1 MSFTKKFDQA
11 RSRLKSAPSAGY
23 LVCILYNKA
32 ATGKLLAFGTR
43 GTYNP
48 ANPKSRVCDV
58 CATKFYFLNF
68 LIPQGQGATL
78 MKTILVTVVLGV
90 AVLAAAQGGA
100 QPAQSPQAQS
110 PAAQPP
116 ATQAPASQAPANQAP
131 ANQAP
136 ANQAPAGQAPPPAA
150 PAQAPVIKDPAEYN
164 AYVAAIQQKDT
175 AAQISGLEAFL
186 TQYPNSVM
194 KTAALQ
200 TLMQD
205 YQQTNNQQKTVDT
218 ATKLVAADPTN
229 ERAIFLLAYIN
240 RLKAQGG
247 DANAK
252 QDLADAKKYGQMG
265 LDNLP
270 KFTKPEGTSD
280 ADFQKMKDQMTGVF
294 NAAIGIAALTDKDYA
309 TGRTSLRAAVDS
321 SPDFQKD
328 FSVVYPLALAYAG
341 PTPPDPNVQ
350 PDPLNAIWFA
360 ARASTVA
367 PNPQYQQQIEKYA
380 KGLYVKYHGGD
391 DGWTDVLAQ
400 AKASP
405 APPAGFAIKPAP
417 SPADQV
423 HAMVTT
429 KKPEEMNFAEWQ
441 FVFANGSQEDQDV
454 VWSGIKGKAVQMQG
468 KVIQATATEFQ
479 IAGSSDDVDAN
490 KADITLTFEEKV
502 PVRMIPKEGAS
513 LDFQGEPASY
523 TPSPFMMTMEHGKL
537 LKAATPTPAKKAP
550 VHRKPA
556 SQ

>member
-1 MSFTKKFDQA
+1 MKK
-11 RSRLKSAPSAGY
+11 
-23 LVCILYNKA
+23 
-32 ATGKLLAFGTR
+32 
-43 GTYNP
+43 
-48 ANPKSRVCDV
+48 
-58 CATKFYFLNF
+58 
-68 LIPQGQGATL
+68 
-78 MKTILVTVVLGV
+78 ILVTVVLGV
-90 AVLAAAQGGA
+90 AAVAAAQDA
-100 QPAQSPQAQS
+100 AKP
-110 PAAQPP
+110 AQPP
-116 ATQAPASQAPANQAP
+116 Q
-131 ANQAP
+131 
-136 ANQAPAGQAPPPAA
+136 GQAAQGQPSAS

-164 AYVAAIQQKDT
+164 AYVGAIKATDP

-205 YQQTNNQQKTVDT
+205 YQQTNNQAKTVET

-229 ERAIFLLAYIN
+229 ERAIFLLAYID

-247 DANAK
+247 DPNAK

-265 LDNLP
+265 LDGLS

-294 NAAIGIAALTDKDYA
+294 NAALGIAAITDKDYDDA
-309 TGRTSLRAAVDS
+309 RKDLRAAVDS

-341 PTPPDPNVQ
+341 PTPPDPKLT
-350 PDPLNAIWFA
+350 PDPINAIWFA
-360 ARASTVA
+360 ARASVVA
-367 PNPQYQQQIEKYA
+367 PTPQYQQQIEKYA
-380 KGLYVKYHGGD
+380 KGQYVKYHGGD

-400 AKASP
+400 AKANP

-417 SPADQV
+417 SPADQA
-423 HAMVTT
+423 HNMVVATPPD
-429 KKPEEMNFAEWQ
+429 KMDFATWQ
-441 FVFANGSQEDQDV
+441 FIFTNGSKEDQDT
-454 VWSGIKGKAVQMQG
+454 VWNAIKGKAVQMNG
-468 KVIQATATEFQ
+468 TVIHATATEFD
-479 IAGSSDDVDAN
+479 IAGSSDDIDAK
-490 KADITLTFEEKV
+490 KADLTLTFEDKV
-502 PVRMIPKEGAS
+502 PLRLIPKDGAS

-523 TPSPFMMTMEHGKL
+523 TPSPFMMTMEKGKL
-537 LKAATPTPAKKAP
+537 LKAAAPAPKAP